1 MLSSKE
7 NPVLQP
13 WAAQQSEIGCSSVHC
28 HLARRNLSAD
38 EAYRLGKENVKDI
51 IACGF
56 DPEKT
61 FIFSDYDYMGGI
73 FYRNIIEISA

>member
-1 MLSSKE
+1 MT
-7 NPVLQP
+7 
-13 WAAQQSEIGCSSVHC
+13 GCSDLHC
-28 HLARRNLSAD
+28 RNLSAD

-56 DPEKT
+56 DQEKT
-61 FIFSDYDYMGGI
+61 FIFSDYDYMGGV

>member
-1 MLSSKE
+1 M
-7 NPVLQP
+7 
-13 WAAQQSEIGCSSVHC
+13 
-28 HLARRNLSAD
+28 
-38 EAYRLGKENVKDI
+38 GKENVKDI

-61 FIFSDYDYMGGI
+61 FIFSDYDYMGGT